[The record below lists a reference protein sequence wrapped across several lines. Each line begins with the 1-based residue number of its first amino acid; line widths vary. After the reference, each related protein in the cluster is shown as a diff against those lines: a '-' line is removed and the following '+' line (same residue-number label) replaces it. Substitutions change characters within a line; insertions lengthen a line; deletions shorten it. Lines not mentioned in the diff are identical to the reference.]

1 LEKFHSL
8 QYYRVGTNF
17 EDGYPVGNHIQ
28 EEACIM
34 EINVILFG
42 ATGMVGSG
50 VLIECLANPAV
61 KSVLVIG
68 RNSCQVDHPKL
79 KESIISNFED
89 YSDIKD
95 QLSGYDACFYCLGIT
110 SLRTS
115 ETDYTKITYHYTLA
129 AARTLVEL
137 NPQMT
142 FAYISGAGTRQDGKG
157 AMWIRVKG
165 RVERDLS
172 DLPFKQVYLL
182 RPAYIQPTAGVKHVH
197 IMYKLVGWL
206 YPLWK
211 RIMPNL
217 VITCSELGRAMINT
231 VLNPQQKQV
240 LESRDL
246 RDLGRSN

>member
-1 LEKFHSL
+1 
-8 QYYRVGTNF
+8 
-17 EDGYPVGNHIQ
+17 
-28 EEACIM
+28 M

-50 VLIECLANPAV
+50 VLIECLAHPAV

-79 KESIISNFED
+79 KEIIISDFED
-89 YSDIKD
+89 YADIKE

-110 SLRTS
+110 SLLTS
-115 ETDYTKITYHYTLA
+115 AADYTTITYNYTLA
-129 AARTLVEL
+129 AARTLVEI

-157 AMWIRVKG
+157 VMWIRVKG

-182 RPAYIQPTAGVKHVH
+182 RPAYIQPTEGAKHVH
-197 IMYKLVGWL
+197 LIYKLVGWL

-211 RIMPNL
+211 RMMPNL
-217 VITCSELGRAMINT
+217 VITCSELGRAMINS
-231 VLNPQQKQV
+231 VLEPQPKQV

-246 RDLGRSN
+246 SELGEA

>member
-1 LEKFHSL
+1 M
-8 QYYRVGTNF
+8 Q
-17 EDGYPVGNHIQ
+17 
-28 EEACIM
+28 
-34 EINVILFG
+34 INVILFG

-50 VLIECLANPAV
+50 VLIECLAHAEV

-79 KESIISNFED
+79 KEIILSDFED
-89 YSDIKD
+89 YSAIKD
-95 QLSGYDACFYCLGIT
+95 QLSGYDACFYCLGVT
-110 SLRTS
+110 SLLTS
-115 ETDYTKITYHYTLA
+115 KADYSKVTYDYTLA
-129 AARTLVEL
+129 AARTLVAL

-157 AMWIRVKG
+157 VMWIRVKG

-172 DLPFKQVYLL
+172 NLPFKQVYLL

-197 IMYKLVGWL
+197 LVYKLVGWL

-217 VITCSELGRAMINT
+217 VITCRELGRAMINS
-231 VLNPQQKQV
+231 VLEPQPKQV

-246 RDLGRSN
+246 RELGAD